1 MTSVVLVNRTGNGG
15 LHKIAHNI
23 SLMAVCEGPG
33 KCEERNEKFVNLP
46 TEARKQCVKTLRAT
60 YQYVSWTF
68 LFLKF

>member
-1 MTSVVLVNRTGNGG
+1 
-15 LHKIAHNI
+15 
-23 SLMAVCEGPG
+23 MAVCEGPG